1 MFCYLSLRGSIVTG
15 RHNVTTHIAKEPAEQ
30 KILSNCLRWEMEAI
44 SYASIFSSNYKF
56 FLSVDL
62 KNAKYN
68 SFPVYKH
75 LILCIFRKI
84 EVSEN
89 TL

>member
-15 RHNVTTHIAKEPAEQ
+15 RHNVTTHIAKEPPEQ
-30 KILSNCLRWEMEAI
+30 KILSNCLRGEMEAI
-44 SYASIFSSNYKF
+44 SYASISSNYTF

-68 SFPVYKH
+68 SFPLYKH